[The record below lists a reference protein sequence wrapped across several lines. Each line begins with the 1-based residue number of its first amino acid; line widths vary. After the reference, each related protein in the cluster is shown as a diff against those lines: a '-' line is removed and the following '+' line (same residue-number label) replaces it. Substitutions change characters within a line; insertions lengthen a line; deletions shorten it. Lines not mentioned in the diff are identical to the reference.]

1 MRSADDASHYYLKQ
15 LKRVI
20 LNQDQSIKMLQKWRE
35 VVANKSDALS
45 DFTCNYTRNLMK
57 ILLIIPKLVGYY
69 YL

>member
-45 DFTCNYTRNLMK
+45 DFTYNYTRNLMK
-57 ILLIIPKLVGYY
+57 ILLIITKLVGYY